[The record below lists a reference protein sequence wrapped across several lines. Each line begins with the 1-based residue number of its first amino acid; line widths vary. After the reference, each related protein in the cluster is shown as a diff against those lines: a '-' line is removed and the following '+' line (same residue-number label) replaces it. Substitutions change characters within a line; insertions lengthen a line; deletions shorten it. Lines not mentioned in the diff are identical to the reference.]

1 MIPELT
7 ARDKNFLIAGGI
19 CVIIYCSYVFIA
31 EPAYKKQASMDRQ
44 IQSKRLFLEKYKEIL
59 NRKDYYTQKE
69 KTKNALG
76 AQMQR
81 QFLGETKPALAAASL
96 QKIIEDAAQQSSATI
111 VTTRTEKPKYIE
123 RLLAIPVEITVHA
136 SLKNLSQL
144 IFQIENHEKF
154 MLVEEITA
162 KRADNKKE
170 LEELN
175 AKLLVNG
182 FIQQLEPEKNKK
194 S

>member
-7 ARDKNFLIAGGI
+7 ARDKKFLIAGGL
-19 CVIIYCSYVFIA
+19 CVIIYCTYVFIA
-31 EPAYKKQASMDRQ
+31 EPVYKKQALMGRQ
-44 IQSKRLFLEKYKEIL
+44 IQSKSLFLEKYKEIL
-59 NRKDYYTQKE
+59 SKKDYYTQKE
-69 KTKNALG
+69 KAKNALG

-81 QFLGETKPALAAASL
+81 QFLSETKPALAAASL
-96 QKIIEDAAQQSSATI
+96 QKILEDAAQQSSASI

-123 RLLAIPVEITVHA
+123 RILAIPVEITVRA

-154 MLVEEITA
+154 MLVEEISA
-162 KRADNKKE
+162 KRVDNKKE

-182 FIQQLEPEKNKK
+182 FIQQLEPDKNKK